1 MKRLHLVRYFFYRKS
16 ISKQKYVFLLFSP
29 VNRQILDAK
38 SFIKIRDCFR
48 DSVDDMGYFVT
59 DDKLNVLS
67 GEKDTLAAN

>member
-1 MKRLHLVRYFFYRKS
+1 
-16 ISKQKYVFLLFSP
+16 